1 MKKIKLILSAIVA
14 MFFLTS
20 CTKTE
25 SDFTAPT
32 LETITIVANQTILQ
46 VGTTVT
52 FSVLSSVNNANVSD
66 ASKIY
71 VNGVAITSDTFN
83 FTAVGTFAV
92 YATKGTLTTNVL
104 SIQVNPVPVVFTG
117 FVNNILVEEYSGTW
131 CGNCPRLLYGVD
143 LLHQQTNKAIVV
155 GIHLF
160 NSDPFITIQGNNLAS
175 NLGVSGVPTGN
186 INRTTS
192 WTGPQYQNVPQV
204 LNEIQTKVSTGI
216 GINSSN
222 TSGNIAANIK
232 LSYKQAISTDTK
244 LTVYIVE
251 DSLYFTQRN
260 YSSDIYGGQSSIPN
274 FKYNGVLRSVVSDL
288 GGDAVAN
295 NGTLVTKSY
304 NFTLPANVSNVN
316 NVRLVAF
323 VTDGTGKVLN
333 VQTAKLDAVKDF
345 ENL

>member
-1 MKKIKLILSAIVA
+1 MKNLKFILSALFII
-14 MFFLTS
+14 FCITS

-25 SDFTAPT
+25 SDFTTPAV
-32 LETITIVANQTILQ
+32 ETITIVSNQTVIQ
-46 VGTTVT
+46 IGTTVT
-52 FSVLSSVNNANVSD
+52 FNVLSSFNNANVSN
-66 ASKIY
+66 ASKIF
-71 VNGVAITSDTFN
+71 VNGIAITSDTFN
-83 FTAVGTFAV
+83 FTTVGTFAV

-104 SIQVNPVPVVFTG
+104 SIQVNPVSVIFTG

-143 LLHQQTNKAIVV
+143 LVHQQTNKAIVV

-160 NSDPFITIQGNNLAS
+160 NGDPFITTQGNNLAA

-186 INRTTS
+186 INRTIS
-192 WTGPQYQNVPQV
+192 WAGPQYQNVAQV
-204 LNEIQTKVSTGI
+204 LNEIQPKVSTGI
-216 GINSSN
+216 GISSSN

-232 LSYKQAISTDTK
+232 LSYKQAIDTNTK
-244 LTVYIVE
+244 ITVYLVE

-260 YSSDIYGGQSSIPN
+260 YSADIYGSQSSISN
-274 FKYNGVLRSVVSDL
+274 FKYTGVLRSVVSDL
-288 GGDAVAN
+288 AGDAVAN

-304 NFTLPANVSNVN
+304 NFTLPSNVSNVN
-316 NVRLVAF
+316 QVRLVAF

-333 VQTAKLDAVKDF
+333 TQTAKLGEVKDF